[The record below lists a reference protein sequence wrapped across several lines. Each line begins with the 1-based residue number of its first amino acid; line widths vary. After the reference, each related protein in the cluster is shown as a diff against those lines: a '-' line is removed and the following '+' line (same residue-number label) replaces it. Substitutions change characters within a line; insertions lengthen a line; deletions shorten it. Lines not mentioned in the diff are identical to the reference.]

1 MKRIFT
7 FLFLSALATG
17 VFAQLETF
25 YDFEEGSADTTWRL
39 FGNGADENDTTD
51 LSIVLNPLAMD
62 PNISDSVLKF
72 LVREDAVRWAGM
84 YTDGCGIMFFTEE
97 AKTLCMMV
105 LKTVVSRVGLKVEL
119 SLNSGDDIT
128 MYLENSVTDE
138 WELLTF
144 EFNDAVG
151 YYYQRLTVFPDF
163 PEVDKTWGENVVYI
177 DNIGVPKPDNTSVQ
191 EFSGA
196 AMKLYP
202 NPVDFRMA
210 VQYPGMT
217 GITVSDV
224 LGRQIRS
231 ISFPAVDSKVIEVGD
246 LHSGIYFVT
255 AVTAHGNYTM
265 PFMKK

>member
-1 MKRIFT
+1 M
-7 FLFLSALATG
+7 FLSALATG
-17 VFAQLETF
+17 VFAQLEVS
-25 YDFEEGSADTTWRL
+25 YDFEEETADTTWRL
-39 FGNGADENDTTD
+39 FGNGEFQNDTTD
-51 LSIVLNPLAMD
+51 ISIVMNPLAME
-62 PNISDSVLKF
+62 PNLSDSVLEF

-119 SLNSGDDIT
+119 SLNSGDDVS
-128 MYLENSVTDE
+128 MYVENTVTDE

-144 EFNDAVG
+144 EFPDAVG

-163 PEVDKTWGENVVYI
+163 PEEDKTWGENVVYI
-177 DNIGVPKPDNTSVQ
+177 DNIGIPTPDNTSVL
-191 EFSGA
+191 EFPDAS
-196 AMKLYP
+196 MKLYP

-217 GITVSDV
+217 GITVSDL

-246 LHSGIYFVT
+246 LQTGIYLVT
-255 AVTAHGNYTM
+255 AETAHGEYTM